1 MEAAM
6 LIRTT
11 PRRDAGFTL
20 IELMIVVAIIGIL
33 AAIAIPQY
41 SNYMSRT
48 KSAAAFTELA
58 STRVAI
64 GNCYQESAQIGDCDA
79 GSNNIPMM
87 TTTPNVTA
95 VDVTNGVITVTTAA
109 TDGAGANLTIVATPS
124 ISIGASNLT
133 WTNTGTVCAFPE
145 RGFRAGEGHCP

>member
-1 MEAAM
+1 M
-6 LIRTT
+6 LTSTT
-11 PRRDAGFTL
+11 PRREAGFTL

-48 KSAAAFTELA
+48 RAAAAFTELA

-64 GNCYQESAQIGDCDA
+64 GNCYSESAQINDCDA
-79 GSNNIPMM
+79 GSNSIPVV
-87 TTTPNVTA
+87 TPTANVISVNVT
-95 VDVTNGVITVTTAA
+95 DGVITVTTAA
-109 TDGAGANLTIVATPS
+109 TDGAGAQLTMIETPL

-133 WTNTGTVCAFPE
+133 WTNTGTICTFPE
-145 RGFRAGEGHCP
+145 RGFRPGAGHCP